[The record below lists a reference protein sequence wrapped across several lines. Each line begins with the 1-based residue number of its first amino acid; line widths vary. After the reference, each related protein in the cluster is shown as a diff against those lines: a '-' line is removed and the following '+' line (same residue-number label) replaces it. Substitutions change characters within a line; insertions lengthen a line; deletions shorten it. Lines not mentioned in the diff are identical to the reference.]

1 MFSFVTP
8 FFSWKHEKMGYCKI
22 YNHIKVAELP
32 QYFCRKTTTFNKKD
46 NKNNINSDND
56 NNEWVEK

>member
-1 MFSFVTP
+1 
-8 FFSWKHEKMGYCKI
+8 MGYCKI